1 MFKKILIANRGEIAV
16 RIIRACKELGI
27 CSAAIYSEIDRYS
40 LHARLADESYFIG
53 GSLPAE
59 SYLNQNKIIALAAE
73 INADA
78 IHPGYG
84 FLSENASF
92 IKKVEE
98 SGVAF
103 IGPSS
108 HSVELMGSKTAART
122 LMKKNGVPIV
132 PGTTEK
138 IGSLSE
144 AKKNASEIGYP
155 VLLKASAGGGGKG
168 MKRVFSESELEAAFS
183 SAQREAL
190 KAFGDDSIY
199 IEKLVEHPKHIEV
212 QIIADTFGNY
222 CHLFE
227 RECSV
232 QRRHQK
238 IIEEAPS
245 SFIDEE
251 TRRRLTTAAINAAKA
266 CNYHNA
272 GTIEFLV
279 DKNKDFYF
287 LEMNTRLQVEH
298 PVTEFISGIDLVK
311 EQIKIA
317 SGEPLSF
324 AQNDLRI
331 LGHAIECRVYAEDP
345 ENNFLPVT
353 GTIAYH
359 RLPSG
364 PNIRIDRG
372 IETNSEISRFYDPLL
387 SKISVME
394 KQRSAAIKRMDIA
407 LNDYLIAGI
416 KTNITFLKRIL
427 QNKKFQSGE
436 YSINLIEEDFLSTG
450 AEISIPEPR
459 EDLEDVA
466 AIFSAYVIKTLGAHI
481 PTNGKSETSKWM
493 DQLYE

>member
-16 RIIRACKELGI
+16 RIVRACKELGI
-27 CSAAIYSEIDRYS
+27 ISASIYSEADKYS
-40 LHARLADESYFIG
+40 LHTRLAEESYFIG
-53 GSLPAE
+53 ESLPSE
-59 SYLNQNKIIALAAE
+59 SYLNQNKIIELAKE

-84 FLSENASF
+84 FLSENAFF

-98 SGVAF
+98 SGIVF

-108 HSVELMGSKTAART
+108 QSVEMMGSKTAARD
-122 LMKKNGVPIV
+122 LMKRNGVPIV

-138 IGSLSE
+138 IVSLDS
-144 AKKNASEIGYP
+144 AKIIANEIGFP
-155 VLLKASAGGGGKG
+155 VLLKPSAGGGGKG
-168 MKRVFSESELEAAFS
+168 MKRVFSEDELDTVFS
-183 SAQREAL
+183 SAQRESL

-212 QIIADTFGNY
+212 QIIADKFGNY

-238 IIEEAPS
+238 VIEEAPS
-245 SFIDEE
+245 SFIDEKI
-251 TRRRLTTAAINAAKA
+251 RQRLTTAAINAAKA
-266 CNYHNA
+266 CGYYNA

-279 DKNKDFYF
+279 DKHKNFFF

-311 EQIKIA
+311 EQIRIA
-317 SGEPLSF
+317 AGEPLSF
-324 AQNDLRI
+324 VQDDLRI

-345 ENNFLPVT
+345 ENNFLPIT
-353 GTIAYH
+353 GTVEYH

-372 IETNSEISRFYDPLL
+372 IETGSEISRFYDPLL

-394 KQRSAAIKRMDIA
+394 KRRGEAIKRMDIA

-427 QNKKFQSGE
+427 QNKKFISGG
-436 YSINLIEEDFLSTG
+436 YSINLIEEDFPADKSG
-450 AEISIPEPR
+450 NGKNFHN
-459 EDLEDVA
+459 EDLENVA
-466 AIFSAYVIKTLGAHI
+466 AIFSAYLKLQPQNHKASNVVSA
-481 PTNGKSETSKWM
+481 TNKWT
-493 DQLYE
+493 DLQYE

>member
-1 MFKKILIANRGEIAV
+1 M
-16 RIIRACKELGI
+16 
-27 CSAAIYSEIDRYS
+27 YSEVDKYS
-40 LHARLADESYFIG
+40 LHTRLAEESYFIG
-53 GSLPAE
+53 ESLPSE
-59 SYLNQNKIIALAAE
+59 SYLNQNKIIELAKE

-98 SGVAF
+98 SGIVF

-108 HSVELMGSKTAART
+108 RSVEMMGSKTAARD
-122 LMKKNGVPIV
+122 LMKRNGVPIV

-138 IGSLSE
+138 IVSLES
-144 AKKNASEIGYP
+144 AKQNAFEIGYP
-155 VLLKASAGGGGKG
+155 ILLKASSGGGGKG
-168 MKRVFSESELEAAFS
+168 MKRVYAEDELEAAFS

-190 KAFGDDSIY
+190 KAFGDDSVY
-199 IEKLVEHPKHIEV
+199 IEKLIEHPKHIEV
-212 QIIADTFGNY
+212 QIIADKFGNY

-238 IIEEAPS
+238 VIEEAPS
-245 SFIDEE
+245 SFIDDK
-251 TRRRLTTAAINAAKA
+251 TRQRLTTAAINAAKA
-266 CNYHNA
+266 CGYYNA

-279 DKNKDFYF
+279 DSKKNFFF

-317 SGEPLSF
+317 SGERLSF
-324 AQNDLRI
+324 VQDDLRI
-331 LGHAIECRVYAEDP
+331 LGHAIECRIYAEDP
-345 ENNFLPVT
+345 ENNFLPIT
-353 GTIAYH
+353 GTVEYH

-372 IETNSEISRFYDPLL
+372 IETGSEISRFYDPLL

-394 KQRSAAIKRMDIA
+394 KRRSDAIKRMDIA

-436 YSINLIEEDFLSTG
+436 YSINLIEEDFPADNSG
-450 AEISIPEPR
+450 NEKDFHN
-459 EDLEDVA
+459 EDLENVA
-466 AIFSAYVIKTLGAHI
+466 AIFSAYLKQQPQNHKVINVVCAANRWTDL
-481 PTNGKSETSKWM
+481 
-493 DQLYE
+493 QYE

>member
-1 MFKKILIANRGEIAV
+1 M
-16 RIIRACKELGI
+16 
-27 CSAAIYSEIDRYS
+27 YSEVDKYS
-40 LHARLADESYFIG
+40 LHTRLAEESYFIG
-53 GSLPAE
+53 ESLPSE
-59 SYLNQNKIIALAAE
+59 SYLNQNKIIELAKE

-84 FLSENASF
+84 FLSENAAF

-98 SGVAF
+98 SGIVF

-108 HSVELMGSKTAART
+108 RSVEMMGSKTSARD
-122 LMKKNGVPIV
+122 LMKRNGVPIV
-132 PGTTEK
+132 PGTTEIIVSLDAAK
-138 IGSLSE
+138 IS
-144 AKKNASEIGYP
+144 ANEIRYP
-155 VLLKASAGGGGKG
+155 ILLKASAGGGGKG
-168 MKRVFSESELEAAFS
+168 MKRVFSEDELEAAFS

-199 IEKLVEHPKHIEV
+199 IEKLIEHPKHIEV
-212 QIIADTFGNY
+212 QIIADKFGNY

-251 TRRRLTTAAINAAKA
+251 TRQSITATAINAAKA
-266 CNYHNA
+266 CGYYSA

-279 DKNKDFYF
+279 DKHKNFFF

-317 SGEPLSF
+317 TGEPLSF
-324 AQNDLRI
+324 LQSDLRI

-345 ENNFLPVT
+345 ENNFLPIT
-353 GTIAYH
+353 GTVEYH

-372 IETNSEISRFYDPLL
+372 IETGSEISRFYDPLL

-394 KQRSAAIKRMDIA
+394 KQRSEAIKRMDIA

-427 QNKKFQSGE
+427 QNKKFQTGE
-436 YSINLIEEDFLSTG
+436 YSINLIEEDFKIDNSDNG
-450 AEISIPEPR
+450 EDFYN
-459 EDLEDVA
+459 EDLENVA
-466 AIFSAYVIKTLGAHI
+466 AIFSAYLKQQPHNHKV
-481 PTNGKSETSKWM
+481 TNIVCAANRWTDLQHE
-493 DQLYE
+493 

>member
-1 MFKKILIANRGEIAV
+1 LIKKVLIANRGEIAV
-16 RIIRACKELGI
+16 RIIRACKDLGI
-27 CSAAIYSEIDRYS
+27 ISAALYSDVDKFS
-40 LHARLADESYFIG
+40 LHARLADESYRIG
-53 GSLPAE
+53 GALPSE
-59 SYLNQNKIIALAAE
+59 SYLNQEKIVALAKE
-73 INADA
+73 IGADA

-84 FLSENASF
+84 FLSENSAF
-92 IKKVEE
+92 IKRVEE
-98 SGVAF
+98 SGIIF

-108 HSVELMGSKTAART
+108 KSVEMMGSKTAARS
-122 LMKKNGVPIV
+122 LMKESGVPIV
-132 PGTTEK
+132 PGTTERIESIDTAVEAAKK
-138 IGSLSE
+138 IGFP
-144 AKKNASEIGYP
+144 I
-155 VLLKASAGGGGKG
+155 LLKASAGGGGKG
-168 MKRVFSESELEAAFS
+168 MKRVYSEKDFETAFS
-183 SAQREAL
+183 SAQRESQ

-199 IEKLVEHPKHIEV
+199 IEKLIEHPKHIEV
-212 QIIADTFGNY
+212 QIIADKHGNY

>member
-16 RIIRACKELGI
+16 RIIRACKELEI
-27 CSAAIYSEIDRYS
+27 VSASVYSESDKYA

-53 GSLPAE
+53 ESLPSE
-59 SYLNQNKIIALAAE
+59 SYLNQDKIIQLAKA

-98 SGVAF
+98 SGIVF

-108 HSVELMGSKTAART
+108 KSVEMMGSKTAARK
-122 LMKKNGVPIV
+122 LMKRNGVPIV

-138 IGSLSE
+138 ILSLDA
-144 AKKNASEIGYP
+144 AKISANEIGYP
-155 VLLKASAGGGGKG
+155 ILFKASAGGGGKG
-168 MKRVFSESELEAAFS
+168 MKRVFAETEIASAFD

-190 KAFGDDSIY
+190 KAFGDDAVY

-212 QIIADTFGNY
+212 QIIADKFGNY

-238 IIEEAPS
+238 VIEEAPS
-245 SFIDEE
+245 SFLDEE
-251 TRRRLTTAAINAAKA
+251 TRKKLTSAAINAAKS
-266 CNYHNA
+266 CGYFNA

-279 DKNKDFYF
+279 DKYTNFFF

-311 EQIKIA
+311 EQMKIA
-317 SGEPLSF
+317 AGEPLSF
-324 AQNDLRI
+324 KQDDLHI
-331 LGHAIECRVYAEDP
+331 LGHAIECRIYAEDP
-345 ENNFLPVT
+345 ENNFLPIT
-353 GTIAYH
+353 GTVEYH

-364 PNIRIDRG
+364 PNIRVDRG
-372 IETNSEISRFYDPLL
+372 IETGSEISRFYDPLL

-394 KQRSAAIKRMDIA
+394 KQRYAAIKRMDIA
-407 LNDYLIAGI
+407 LSDYLIAGI

-427 QNKKFQSGE
+427 KNDKFISGE
-436 YSINLIEEDFLSTG
+436 YTIDLIEEDFSG
-450 AEISIPEPR
+450 VREICQN
-459 EDLEDVA
+459 EDLENAA
-466 AIFSAYVIKTLGAHI
+466 AIFSAYLKLLPQNNKHVKVV
-481 PTNGKSETSKWM
+481 STSNKWTE
-493 DQLYE
+493 LRYE